1 MRALGLALL
10 LSGAAVAGEPPR
22 APVCSTPGEAKQALP
37 EDVRR
42 AVDEAV
48 RAELG
53 RGPHA
58 GLGVGVLFGGQ
69 RLACGYGL
77 RDVARGLP
85 ATPRTT
91 WRVASITKSFT
102 AVAVL
107 QLVELGKL
115 ELDEPIHEEVPDYP
129 EKRWPVT
136 VRQLLGH
143 LGGVPHYDGPE
154 SRHTVRPM
162 DTEEALA
169 LFANKPLVAEP
180 GTRFRYS
187 TWGYNLLGAAI
198 EASSGEA
205 YGEYLKE
212 HIFRPAGMQHAGLDE
227 RATRD
232 EHHAVGYRVHGGKLL
247 PSRYLDVSSRFA
259 GGGTRASVEDLLGF
273 ARAVLGNRLV
283 SRETMGRMQSS
294 MATKEGRLTQY
305 GMGFATWPQG
315 GHYIVAHAGGQPETS
330 ALLLMVPADGL
341 ALVLVANV
349 EGQGE
354 RLRRLGNR
362 LVEVLL
368 EEGRVHR
375 RTYVADPVDAV
386 LHEGLMRVFSYGL
399 AYYGWATRGEG
410 TLPMPENV
418 PAVFG
423 KVNALLDRERIARE
437 PRLALEQIRGAHEPR
452 GGSVFIHI
460 GAQMAWTLERV
471 GGRERLRSYPA
482 RGPLAFFRDY
492 LEVCEERKC
501 PEVLLFTPALREEVR
516 RLAAEEARGELKA
529 LARVRLDA
537 VAEPEALW
545 PELEALASVSVRPD
559 VAEELLAVAA
569 ARPEE
574 RVRWLERAVALQP
587 RSVEARLALVEA
599 RLAEGREE
607 EARAH
612 WEAAVGALETGTA
625 LGPGALLGRAVRAG
639 SPPVT
644 RGLLRLAVSLHPH
657 SARLWEA
664 LARTERTL
672 GDKVAAREA
681 QQQAK
686 RAARHKGVPAPVVHA
701 VPEASPVPDEAGL
714 TREAGD

>member
-1 MRALGLALL
+1 VCTAP
-10 LSGAAVAGEPPR
+10 SEP
-22 APVCSTPGEAKQALP
+22 KQALP

-42 AVDEAV
+42 AVEEAV

-58 GLGVGVLFGGQ
+58 GLGVGVLWGGQ

-107 QLVELGKL
+107 QLVEEGKL
-115 ELDEPIHEEVPDYP
+115 ELDERIHEQVPDFP

-143 LGGVPHYDGPE
+143 LGGVAHYDGPE

-162 DTEEALA
+162 GTEEALA
-169 LFANKPLVAEP
+169 LFAHKPLVAEP

-205 YGEYLKE
+205 YGEYLGE
-212 HIFRPAGMQHAGLDE
+212 HLFRPAGMAHAALDE

-232 EHHAVGYRVHGGKLL
+232 EHHAVGYRVHQGKLL

-283 SRETMGRMQSS
+283 ARETMGRMQAS
-294 MATKEGRLTQY
+294 MATKDGRLTQY

-330 ALLLMVPADGL
+330 ALLLMVPAEGL

-349 EGQGE
+349 EGQGP
-354 RLRRLGNR
+354 RLRRLANR

-386 LHEGLMRVFSYGL
+386 LHEGLMRIFSYGL
-399 AYYGWATRGEG
+399 AYYGWATRAEG
-410 TLPMPENV
+410 TLPMPDNV

-423 KVNALLDRERIARE
+423 KVNALLDRERIAKE
-437 PRLALEQIRGAHEPR
+437 PRLALEQVRGAHEPR
-452 GGSVFIHI
+452 AGSLFIHV
-460 GAQMAWTLERV
+460 GAQMAWTLERA
-471 GGRERLRSYPA
+471 GGRERLRGYPA

-492 LEVCEERKC
+492 LEVCEARKC
-501 PEVLLFTPALREEVR
+501 PEVLLFTAALREEVR
-516 RLAAEEARGELKA
+516 RLEAEEARGGLKA

-537 VAEPEALW
+537 VEAPEALW
-545 PELEALASVSVRPD
+545 PELEALASVGVRPD

-569 ARPEE
+569 ARPGE

-587 RSVEARLALVEA
+587 RAVEARLALVEA
-599 RLAEGREE
+599 RLEEGREE

-612 WEAAVGALETGTA
+612 WEAAVGALEGSAA
-625 LGPGALLGRAVRAG
+625 LGPGMLLGRATRA
-639 SPPVT
+639 SAPPVS
-644 RGLLRLAVSLHPH
+644 RGLLRLAVTLHPH

-664 LARTERTL
+664 LARAERAL
-672 GDKVAAREA
+672 GDKAAAREA
-681 QQQAK
+681 LRQAK
-686 RAARHKGVPAPVVHA
+686 RAGRHKAEPAPPVR
-701 VPEASPVPDEAGL
+701 EASESSPVPDEAGL

>member
-1 MRALGLALL
+1 MRALWLALL

-22 APVCSTPGEAKQALP
+22 APVCTAPSEAKQALP

-58 GLGVGVLFGGQ
+58 GLGVGVLWGGQ

-77 RDVARGLP
+77 RDVARKLP

-115 ELDEPIHEEVPDYP
+115 ELDEPIHEQVPDYP

-143 LGGVPHYDGPE
+143 LGGVVHDGPE
-154 SRHTVRPM
+154 SRRSVRPM
-162 DTEEALA
+162 DTEQAIA
-169 LFANKPLVAEP
+169 LFADTPLVAEP

-205 YGEYLKE
+205 YGSYLEE
-212 HIFRPAGMQHAGLDE
+212 HIFRPSGMAHAALDE
-227 RATRD
+227 RHTRD
-232 EHHAVGYRVHGGKLL
+232 EHHAVGYRVHQGRLL

-273 ARAVLGNRLV
+273 AWAVMGNRLV

-305 GMGFATWPQG
+305 GMGFAAWPQG

-330 ALLLMVPADGL
+330 ALLLMVPAEGL

-349 EGQGE
+349 EGQGLA
-354 RLRRLGNR
+354 LRRLANR

-375 RTYVADPVDAV
+375 RTYVEDPVDAV
-386 LHEGLMRVFSYGL
+386 LHEGLMRIFSYGL

-410 TLPMPENV
+410 TLPMPDSV

-423 KVNALLDRERIARE
+423 KVNALLDRERIAKD
-437 PRLALEQIRGAHEPR
+437 PRAALEQIRGAHEPR
-452 GGSVFIHI
+452 AGSLFIHV
-460 GAQMAWTLERV
+460 GAQMAWVLERA
-471 GGRERLRSYPA
+471 GGRERLRGYPA

-501 PEVLLFTPALREEVR
+501 PEVLRYTEALRAEVR
-516 RLAAEEARGELKA
+516 RLEAEEARGGVKA
-529 LARVRLDA
+529 LARVRLEG
-537 VAEPEALW
+537 VETPEALW
-545 PELEALASVSVRPD
+545 PELEALARVGVRPD
-559 VAEELLAVAA
+559 MAEELLAVAA

-599 RLAEGREE
+599 RLEEGREA
-607 EARAH
+607 EAREH
-612 WEAAVGALETGTA
+612 WEAAVGSLEGRA
-625 LGPGALLGRAVRAG
+625 GLGPGALLGRAARAG
-639 SPPVT
+639 SPPVS

-657 SARLWEA
+657 SAKLWEA
-664 LARTERTL
+664 LARTERVL
-672 GDKVAAREA
+672 GDKAAAREA
-681 QQQAK
+681 LRQAK
-686 RAARHKGVPAPVVHA
+686 QAGRRKVAPMPALRAAS
-701 VPEASPVPDEAGL
+701 ESSPVPDEAGL